1 MALGSDV
8 HLYNAE
14 AGVASTL
21 CSLTEDDYVTSLSW
35 SADGRHL
42 AIGTYSH
49 QVGLFEISC
58 IPLQNKFHT
67 NCRFSRKKLGN
78 LYSSKMHLSP
88 TQPPLPSCLQVQL
101 WDCNREK
108 QVRTLLGH
116 SARVSALAWNRSTL
130 SSGGRDTSILNH
142 DVR

>member
-21 CSLTEDDYVTSLSW
+21 CSLAEDDYVTSLSW

-49 QVGLFEISC
+49 QVRPRPTAFELKAA
-58 IPLQNKFHT
+58 P
-67 NCRFSRKKLGN
+67 
-78 LYSSKMHLSP
+78 
-88 TQPPLPSCLQVQL
+88 
-101 WDCNREK
+101 
-108 QVRTLLGH
+108 
-116 SARVSALAWNRSTL
+116 VSAC
-130 SSGGRDTSILNH
+130 SSPVHDTAAQERCKTQQQSKAGITVFVRDHFSFLVH
-142 DVR
+142 F